1 MTTLMLIL
9 HVVAAL
15 LLLGPVTVAV
25 STFHVRAR
33 EAHNGNDLA
42 RGSVRTLF
50 TITNTYGLI
59 SLIVPL
65 LGVGLLLSNM
75 SYLREGRFHASILLS
90 VIAWGI
96 LFFLIVP
103 RQKKMMAA
111 LGLSDDDDGVPSEK
125 RTGEATIENW
135 DKAVSQLSMFGGIFS
150 ALWVIVA
157 ILMVI

>member
-1 MTTLMLIL
+1 MLIL

-75 SYLREGRFHASILLS
+75 FYLREGRFHASILLS

>member
-1 MTTLMLIL
+1 MLIL

-111 LGLSDDDDGVPSEK
+111 
-125 RTGEATIENW
+125 
-135 DKAVSQLSMFGGIFS
+135 
-150 ALWVIVA
+150 
-157 ILMVI
+157 

>member
-1 MTTLMLIL
+1 
-9 HVVAAL
+9 
-15 LLLGPVTVAV
+15 
-25 STFHVRAR
+25 
-33 EAHNGNDLA
+33 
-42 RGSVRTLF
+42 
-50 TITNTYGLI
+50 
-59 SLIVPL
+59 
-65 LGVGLLLSNM
+65 M

-125 RTGEATIENW
+125 HAGAATIENW

-157 ILMVI
+157 VLMVI

>member
-1 MTTLMLIL
+1 MLIL

-96 LFFLIVP
+96 LFFMIVP

>member
-1 MTTLMLIL
+1 MLIL

-50 TITNTYGLI
+50 TITKTYGLI

-90 VIAWGI
+90 VIAWGV
-96 LFFLIVP
+96 LFFLIIP
-103 RQKKMMAA
+103 RQKKMMSA
-111 LGLSDDDDGVPSEK
+111 LGLSDDDDDVPSEK
-125 RTGEATIENW
+125 HVDAATIENW

>member
-1 MTTLMLIL
+1 MLIL

-65 LGVGLLLSNM
+65 LGVGLLLSNHV
-75 SYLREGRFHASILLS
+75 LPAGRPLPCIDFAQRYR
-90 VIAWGI
+90 VGNPV
-96 LFFLIVP
+96 FLIVP

-111 LGLSDDDDGVPSEK
+111 LGLSDDDNDVPSEK
-125 RTGEATIENW
+125 HAGAATIENW

-157 ILMVI
+157 VLMVI

>member
-1 MTTLMLIL
+1 MLIL

-65 LGVGLLLSNM
+65 LGMGLLLSNM

>member
-1 MTTLMLIL
+1 MLIL

>member
-1 MTTLMLIL
+1 MLIL

-157 ILMVI
+157 VLMVI

>member
-1 MTTLMLIL
+1 MLIL

-65 LGVGLLLSNM
+65 LGMGLLLSNM

-96 LFFLIVP
+96 LFFRIVP

-125 RTGEATIENW
+125 HAGAATIENW

-157 ILMVI
+157 VLMVI

>member
-1 MTTLMLIL
+1 MLIL

-96 LFFLIVP
+96 QFFLIVP

>member
-1 MTTLMLIL
+1 MLIL

-96 LFFLIVP
+96 LFFMIVP

-111 LGLSDDDDGVPSEK
+111 LGLSDDDDNAPGEK
-125 RTGEATIENW
+125 RAEAATIENW

-157 ILMVI
+157 VLMVI

>member
-1 MTTLMLIL
+1 MLIL

-111 LGLSDDDDGVPSEK
+111 LGLSDDDNSEK
-125 RTGEATIENW
+125 HAGAATIENW

-157 ILMVI
+157 VLMVI

>member
-1 MTTLMLIL
+1 MLIL

-111 LGLSDDDDGVPSEK
+111 LGLSDDDDDVPGEE
-125 RTGEATIENW
+125 RTDAATIENW

-157 ILMVI
+157 VLMVI

>member
-1 MTTLMLIL
+1 MLIL
-9 HVVAAL
+9 HVVSAL

-96 LFFLIVP
+96 LFFLVIP

-111 LGLSDDDDGVPSEK
+111 LGLSDDDDNAPGEK

-157 ILMVI
+157 VLMVI

>member
-1 MTTLMLIL
+1 MLIL

-111 LGLSDDDDGVPSEK
+111 LGLSDDDDNAPGEK

-157 ILMVI
+157 VLMVI

>member
-1 MTTLMLIL
+1 MLIL

-96 LFFLIVP
+96 LFFMIVP

-157 ILMVI
+157 VLMVI

>member
-1 MTTLMLIL
+1 MLIL

-33 EAHNGNDLA
+33 EAHNGNNLA

-103 RQKKMMAA
+103 RWGCPMMTMACLARSTLAKQRLKTGTRRCHSSQCLAA
-111 LGLSDDDDGVPSEK
+111 SSLHCGSSSPY
-125 RTGEATIENW
+125 
-135 DKAVSQLSMFGGIFS
+135 
-150 ALWVIVA
+150 LW
-157 ILMVI
+157 

>member
-1 MTTLMLIL
+1 MLIL

-111 LGLSDDDDGVPSEK
+111 LGLSDDDDDVPGEE
-125 RTGEATIENW
+125 RTDAATIGNW

-157 ILMVI
+157 VLMVI

>member
-1 MTTLMLIL
+1 MLIL

-111 LGLSDDDDGVPSEK
+111 LGLSDDDYGVPSEK
-125 RTGEATIENW
+125 HADAATIENW